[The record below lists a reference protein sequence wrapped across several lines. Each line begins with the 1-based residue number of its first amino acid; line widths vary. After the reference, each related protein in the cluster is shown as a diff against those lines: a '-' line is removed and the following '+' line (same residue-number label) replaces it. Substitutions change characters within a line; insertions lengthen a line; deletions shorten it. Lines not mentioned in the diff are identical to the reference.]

1 MQHTVRLHCII
12 LLLAHNTSCFI
23 IIKEN
28 KYILTLFFSCIEQ
41 LISEIYQLLKIQ
53 YELA

>member
-28 KYILTLFFSCIEQ
+28 KYILTLFFFLYRTVDIRDLSTPKNSI
-41 LISEIYQLLKIQ
+41 
-53 YELA
+53 